1 MDEQQKRLE
10 SCFLSVFPD
19 LAPEDIANASA
30 ATVEG
35 WDSVAS
41 ITLLT
46 VIEEEFGIS
55 IEIDDPARFN
65 SFKNI
70 SAYLQEV
77 KK

>member
-1 MDEQQKRLE
+1 MDEQQKRLV
-10 SCFLSVFPD
+10 SCFLSVFPE
-19 LAPEDIANASA
+19 LAPEDVEQATSASL
-30 ATVEG
+30 EG

-46 VIEEEFGIS
+46 VIEEEFGIN

-70 SAYLQEV
+70 SAYLQEI